1 MNVWKKSLASTLAL
15 SVFLLLALGSEPYHT
30 DTTNLST
37 VPIQQGT
44 VEKGVRIVADDGS
57 FELRGGERFTSP
69 FQNNIWTGY
78 CKRFYSNNLLTQAED
93 ALSCGAKKVRIYIG
107 DRKTPLYG
115 VLLLNSSVGSAFGAA
130 SRSYLIRLEEDKIR
144 HADAGNTSVSY
155 ELVKYKKTGYW
166 DDGRR
171 TSSEAT
177 QYTWILWYSSYP
189 F

>member
-1 MNVWKKSLASTLAL
+1 MKVWQKSLISTVVL
-15 SVFLLLALGSEPYHT
+15 SVFLLLAMGSEPYHT
-30 DTTNLST
+30 DTTDMRI

-44 VEKGVRIVADDGS
+44 VAEGIRIVAEDGS
-57 FELRGGERFTSP
+57 FELKGGERFTSP

-78 CKRFYSNNLLTQAED
+78 CRRFSNNTLLTQAQD

-107 DRKTPLYG
+107 DRQTPLYG
-115 VLLLNSSVGSAFGAA
+115 VLMLNSSVGAAYGAA
-130 SRSYLIRLEEDKIR
+130 SRSYLIRLEDDKIR
-144 HADAGNTSVSY
+144 HAQAGNTSVSY
-155 ELVKYKKTGYW
+155 ELVKYKRTGYW

-177 QYTWILWYSSYP
+177 QYTWVLWYSSYP